1 MAQTGLRIR
10 IGDDVRYLEAT
21 DDKPAIA
28 YARLAE
34 SRWERD
40 TDGNFTELEPEWHNG
55 VFRDR
60 QADLIREYEK
70 GDSLLVIGNVS
81 EYEKTGNDG
90 RVYTNVDLNVN
101 HFAPDLADRAVTIN
115 YDRSKRQSREQ
126 RKSASQDQEA
136 DIATA
141 PAGKE
146 ATHGLTMDTVNTI
159 DAEIESRLQQLVA
172 AGRVKQRTASKMMLT
187 LSGTPGAGS
196 SPELYCAVSEDVA
209 RQHLP
214 PAEAFWVGHTPRAML
229 TGQKPPTWQQA
240 QVAVASQQ
248 PPEQQAQQ
256 QQQQSMQM
264 TH

>member
-1 MAQTGLRIR
+1 MAQTGLRVR

-70 GDSLLVIGNVS
+70 GDSLLVLGNVS

-90 RVYTNVDLNVN
+90 RVYTNIDLNVN
-101 HFAPDLADRAVTIN
+101 HFAPDLADRAVTVN

-126 RKSASQDQEA
+126 RQSASQDQEA
-136 DIATA
+136 DIAAA
-141 PAGKE
+141 PAEKDIGIPI
-146 ATHGLTMDTVNTI
+146 DRVNAI
-159 DAEIESRLQQLVA
+159 DSEMHSRLQQLVDS
-172 AGRVKQRTASKMMLT
+172 GRLDQESAEEAFSAISMVPESVKPETYCKMAEHIT
-187 LSGTPGAGS
+187 K
-196 SPELYCAVSEDVA
+196 
-209 RQHLP
+209 RHLP
-214 PAEAFWVGHTPRAML
+214 PAEAIWVGHTPRAML